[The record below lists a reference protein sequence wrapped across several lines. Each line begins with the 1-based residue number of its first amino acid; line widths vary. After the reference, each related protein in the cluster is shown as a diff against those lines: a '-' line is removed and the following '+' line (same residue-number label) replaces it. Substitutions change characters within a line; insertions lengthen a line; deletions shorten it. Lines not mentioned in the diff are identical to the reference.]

1 MGNTNGQFISSLSS
15 KFHPILEFLASSQ
28 SKRMLSPNRVQKCDG
43 NDEEKEEKTQEQPSR
58 KEEERVH
65 KEQEQVIRVMTQ
77 MQVAQRQTVQA
88 GHYKKKTFKI
98 KTGNSVDLQNP
109 NHTAD

>member
-15 KFHPILEFLASSQ
+15 KFHPILEFWACLKSKKDVKPKQ
-28 SKRMLSPNRVQKCDG
+28 SAKKCDG

-65 KEQEQVIRVMTQ
+65 KEQELM
-77 MQVAQRQTVQA
+77 MSSWWADDELLA
-88 GHYKKKTFKI
+88 GE
-98 KTGNSVDLQNP
+98 NEWNANQN
-109 NHTAD
+109 H